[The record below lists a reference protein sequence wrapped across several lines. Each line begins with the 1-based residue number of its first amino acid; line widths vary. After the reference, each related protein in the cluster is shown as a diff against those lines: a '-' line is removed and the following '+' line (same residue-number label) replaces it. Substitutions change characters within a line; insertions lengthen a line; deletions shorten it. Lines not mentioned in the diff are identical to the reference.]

1 MVPTNAQ
8 QVFPEA
14 LTPPL
19 FLTAEPLLTVNVP
32 GWMVTTVPSGSETF
46 VVQVKPASLMGHA
59 GPPPPPPFL
68 GPSLLP
74 GTRTDAAKAG
84 PSHEG
89 VNQRNPT
96 GIQDANPSSPRPG
109 PVPPYGG

>member
-32 GWMVTTVPSGSETF
+32 GRMVTTVPSGSETS

-59 GPPPPPPFL
+59 GPPPPPP
-68 GPSLLP
+68 SLSP
-74 GTRTDAAKAG
+74 FPAPRDTPARCEGR

-89 VNQRNPT
+89 DNQRIPT